1 MAAAHR
7 GKTVDKQDVC
17 KKLHVLLKK
26 HYSGAAPKSELPIL
40 ETLLYAVCLEDSVPT
55 QAEQAYARM
64 LNGFHDLNEVRVSSI
79 YELES
84 IFEGL
89 GDAAWRAL
97 RLKNVLQFV
106 FESTYS
112 FDFDGL
118 KRKPTEQA
126 VKMLTKIP
134 HLSAFVRHFA
144 MQSGLGMHVLPIDQR
159 MRNLL
164 VWLGL
169 AEPAA
174 SLDSAAESLR
184 SFVRKADAAVFC
196 HLLRMLAT
204 DPKYVT
210 VFDPPS
216 PPIEHHADEAVHR
229 LEVLFKQGPAA
240 AKKLDA
246 ARIAEAQKALEQ
258 QKASAKPAKGKE
270 AAKETAHKEPAARE
284 HTPREQ
290 AAKEHGGKEHGAKE
304 HSPKEHGGKEAVKE
318 AKASPAAKKTDKSA
332 AKPAASTKG
341 EAARPAKEKAPA
353 ATKPAKPAPK
363 KKK

>member
-26 HYSGAAPKSELPIL
+26 HYSGAAPKSELPVL

-64 LNGFHDLNEVRVSSI
+64 LNGFHDLNEIRVSSI

-89 GDAAWRAL
+89 SDAAWRAL

-159 MRNLL
+159 IRNLL

-169 AEPAA
+169 VEPTA
-174 SLDSAAESLR
+174 SLDAAAESLR
-184 SFVRKADAAVFC
+184 SFVRKADAAAFC

-204 DPKYVT
+204 DPKYFT

-246 ARIAEAQKALEQ
+246 ARIAEAQKALEL
-258 QKASAKPAKGKE
+258 QKASAKPAKSKE
-270 AAKETAHKEPAARE
+270 SAKEHAHKEPAAKEHATKEHAARE
-284 HTPREQ
+284 H
-290 AAKEHGGKEHGAKE
+290 AAKDHGGKE
-304 HSPKEHGGKEAVKE
+304 PVKE
-318 AKASPAAKKTDKSA
+318 AKASPAAKKPEKTP
-332 AKPAASTKG
+332 AKPAAPAKS

-353 ATKPAKPAPK
+353 ATKPAKTSPK

>member
-26 HYSGAAPKSELPIL
+26 HYSGAAPKSELPVL
-40 ETLLYAVCLEDSVPT
+40 ETLLYAVCLEDSIPT

-89 GDAAWRAL
+89 SDAAWRAL

-159 MRNLL
+159 IRNLL

-169 AEPAA
+169 VEPTA

-184 SFVRKADAAVFC
+184 SFVRKADAAAFC

-204 DPKYVT
+204 DPKYFT

-246 ARIAEAQKALEQ
+246 ARIAEAQKALEL
-258 QKASAKPAKGKE
+258 QKASAKPAKDSAKSKE
-270 AAKETAHKEPAARE
+270 SAKEHAHKEPAAKEHAARE
-284 HTPREQ
+284 H
-290 AAKEHGGKEHGAKE
+290 AAKDHGGKE
-304 HSPKEHGGKEAVKE
+304 PVKD
-318 AKASPAAKKTDKSA
+318 AKASPAAKKPEKTP
-332 AKPAASTKG
+332 AKPAAPAKS
-341 EAARPAKEKAPA
+341 EAARPTKEKGPA
-353 ATKPAKPAPK
+353 AAKPTKAAPK

>member
-26 HYSGAAPKSELPIL
+26 HYPGAAPKSELPIL

-64 LNGFHDLNEVRVSSI
+64 LNGFHDLNEIRVSSI
-79 YELES
+79 YELEAV
-84 IFEGL
+84 FEGME
-89 GDAAWRAL
+89 DSAWRAL

-134 HLSAFVRHFA
+134 HLSSFVRHFA

-159 MRNLL
+159 IRNLM

-169 AEPAA
+169 VEPGSTLDAA
-174 SLDSAAESLR
+174 SDALR

-204 DPKYVT
+204 DPKYYT
-210 VFDPPS
+210 VFEPPS
-216 PPIEHHADEAVHR
+216 PAIEHFADEAVHR
-229 LEVLFKQGPAA
+229 LEILFKQGTAA

-246 ARIAEAQKALEQ
+246 ARIAEAQKAAIKPAKETAKAKDSAKESGKEPAHKDAAHKESAVKDATAKDKEHATKEPASKETGKDA
-258 QKASAKPAKGKE
+258 KASPQIKKAAKPAAKQEAPAKGKE
-270 AAKETAHKEPAARE
+270 TKPVKKE
-284 HTPREQ
+284 
-290 AAKEHGGKEHGAKE
+290 
-304 HSPKEHGGKEAVKE
+304 
-318 AKASPAAKKTDKSA
+318 
-332 AKPAASTKG
+332 
-341 EAARPAKEKAPA
+341 APA
-353 ATKPAKPAPK
+353 ATDKPSKTAPK

>member
-26 HYSGAAPKSELPIL
+26 HYPGAAPKSELPVL
-40 ETLLYAVCLEDSVPT
+40 ETLLYAVCLEDSVPA

-79 YELES
+79 YELEA
-84 IFEGL
+84 IFEGME
-89 GDAAWRAL
+89 DPAWRAL

-134 HLSAFVRHFA
+134 HLSAFVRHFS

-159 MRNLL
+159 IRHLL

-169 AEPAA
+169 VEPTANIET
-174 SLDSAAESLR
+174 AAEALR

-204 DPKYVT
+204 DPKYVA
-210 VFDPPS
+210 VFEPPS
-216 PPIEHHADEAVHR
+216 PAIEHFADEAIHR
-229 LEVLFKQGPAA
+229 LEVLFKQGAVA

-246 ARIAEAQKALEQ
+246 ARIAEAQKANVKPVKET
-258 QKASAKPAKGKE
+258 AKTKE
-270 AAKETAHKEPAARE
+270 AAKETAHNEPAAKDAAPKSKEPAAKG
-284 HTPREQ
+284 H
-290 AAKEHGGKEHGAKE
+290 
-304 HSPKEHGGKEAVKE
+304 AVKE
-318 AKASPAAKKTDKSA
+318 PVAKETKPAADAKPV
-332 AKPAASTKG
+332 AKPAAKTEVAPK
-341 EAARPAKEKAPA
+341 AAASKPAAKEKAAAPA
-353 ATKPAKPAPK
+353 AKATKAAPK